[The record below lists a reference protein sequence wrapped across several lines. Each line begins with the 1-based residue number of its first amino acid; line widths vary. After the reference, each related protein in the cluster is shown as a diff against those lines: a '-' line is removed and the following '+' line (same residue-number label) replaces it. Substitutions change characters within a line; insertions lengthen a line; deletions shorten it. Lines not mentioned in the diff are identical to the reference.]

1 MSGMFTHPKRIT
13 LNLVMN
19 DEPFDRFMVTES
31 SWQNF
36 LQAQYEKC
44 LTPEFKSQYS
54 QRPEASTH
62 GHARPV

>member
-19 DEPFDRFMVTES
+19 GEPFDRFMVTES

-36 LQAQYEKC
+36 LQAQYEKG
-44 LTPEFKSQYS
+44 LTAETKTHYS

-62 GHARPV
+62 SHGNA